1 VSREDHPLSGRR
13 AVVTGASG
21 FIGRHLCRA
30 LMSIGVETHG
40 VTRTQRAQQSDEPR
54 WWTSDWSDPRQ
65 TVELLSQLNPDLVFH
80 FAGHVSGERDAKNV
94 LPMLRS
100 NVGTTVNLL
109 LAAKELGLR
118 VVLAGSMEEPIE
130 LPRQSAPSSPYAA
143 SKAAASGYARLF
155 AELYGVE
162 VAILRIFMVYGP
174 GLQEGRRLVPYV
186 IQSLLR
192 GQTPQ
197 LAPGNR
203 QMDWI
208 YVDDVVNAALATAQ
222 AADIRGRTL
231 DVGAG
236 RMTTA
241 REIASLITQIIGT
254 NIQPEYGIVSSRPRE
269 TEYTADPAATERLI
283 GWRPQVDLEEGLRRT
298 IDWYRSHT
306 DGVSSPASS
315 LNSTTGAVS

>member
-1 VSREDHPLSGRR
+1 
-13 AVVTGASG
+13 
-21 FIGRHLCRA
+21 
-30 LMSIGVETHG
+30 
-40 VTRTQRAQQSDEPR
+40 
-54 WWTSDWSDPRQ
+54 
-65 TVELLSQLNPDLVFH
+65 
-80 FAGHVSGERDAKNV
+80 
-94 LPMLRS
+94 
-100 NVGTTVNLL
+100 
-109 LAAKELGLR
+109 
-118 VVLAGSMEEPIE
+118 
-130 LPRQSAPSSPYAA
+130 
-143 SKAAASGYARLF
+143 
-155 AELYGVE
+155 
-162 VAILRIFMVYGP
+162 MVYGP
-174 GLQEGRRLVPYV
+174 GLQEGRRLVHYV

-222 AADIRGRTL
+222 AVDIRGRTL

>member
-1 VSREDHPLSGRR
+1 MDHPLSGRR

-40 VTRTQRAQQSDEPR
+40 VTRTQRAQRSEEPR
-54 WWTSDWSDPRQ
+54 WWTSDWCDPQ
-65 TVELLSQLNPDLVFH
+65 QPVELLSQLRPDLVFH

-100 NVGTTVNLL
+100 NVGATVNLL
-109 LAAKELGLR
+109 LAARELGIR

-130 LPRQSAPSSPYAA
+130 QPRQSAPSSPYAA

-192 GQTPQ
+192 GRAPQ
-197 LAPGNR
+197 LTPGTR

-208 YVDDVVNAALATAQ
+208 FVEDVVNAALATAT
-222 AADIRGRTL
+222 AVGIKGKTL
-231 DVGAG
+231 DVGTG

-241 REIASLITQIIGT
+241 REIASLITEIIGT
-254 NIQPEYGIVSSRPRE
+254 SIQPEYGIVAPRPRE
-269 TEYTADPAATERLI
+269 TEYTANPAATERLI

-298 IDWYRSHT
+298 VDWHRRHT
-306 DGVSSPASS
+306 DGLQLPASS
-315 LNSTTGAVS
+315 LNSTTGATS